1 MNIDAGRFREILK
14 AQHPGPLSP
23 VDAEVIVAI
32 AQLAVDADG
41 QEEADEIKMFFALGK
56 AVFSLAG
63 MDDASTPTFAADEDD
78 DERLLALAKQLTT
91 VASKELAYTVAHLLT
106 ISDVAIA
113 PEEDDLLMHL
123 RAALEIPAERAD
135 ELAQAIGA
143 AITPPS

>member
-1 MNIDAGRFREILK
+1 MNIDAGRFHEILQ

-41 QEEADEIKMFFALGK
+41 QEDAEEIKMFFALGK
-56 AVFSLAG
+56 AVFALAG
-63 MDDASTPTFAADEDD
+63 MADTATPTFAADEDD
-78 DERLLALAKQLTT
+78 AERLVALAKQLTA
-91 VASKELAYTVAHLLT
+91 VPSKELAYTVAHLLT

-113 PEEDDLLMHL
+113 PEEDDLLMDL
-123 RAALEIPAERAD
+123 REALAIPAERAD

-143 AITPPS
+143 AVTPPS

>member
-1 MNIDAGRFREILK
+1 MNIDAGRFHEILK
-14 AQHPGPLSP
+14 AQHPSPLSP

-41 QEEADEIKMFFALGK
+41 QEDADEIKMFFALGK

-63 MDDASTPTFAADEDD
+63 LDDTSTPTFAADEDD
-78 DERLLALAKQLTT
+78 DERLLSLAKQLTA
-91 VASKELAYTVAHLLT
+91 VPSKELAYTVAHLLT

-113 PEEDDLLMHL
+113 PEEDDLLMDL
-123 RAALEIPAERAD
+123 REALAIPAERAD

-143 AITPPS
+143 AVTPPS

>member
-1 MNIDAGRFREILK
+1 MNIDAGRYREILQ
-14 AQHPGPLSP
+14 AQHPDPLSP

-41 QEEADEIKMFFALGK
+41 QEDADEIKMFFALGK
-56 AVFSLAG
+56 AVFALAG
-63 MDDASTPTFAADEDD
+63 MGDTSTPTFAVDEDD
-78 DERLLALAKQLTT
+78 DARLLSLAKQLTA
-91 VASKELAYTVAHLLT
+91 VPSKELAYTVAHLLT

-113 PEEDDLLMHL
+113 PEEDDLLVDL
-123 RAALEIPAERAD
+123 REALAITEDRAN